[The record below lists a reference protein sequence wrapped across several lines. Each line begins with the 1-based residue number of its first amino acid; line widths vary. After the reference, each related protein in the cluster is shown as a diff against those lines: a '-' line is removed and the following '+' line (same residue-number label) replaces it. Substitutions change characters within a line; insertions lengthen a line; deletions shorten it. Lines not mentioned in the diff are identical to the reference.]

1 MKVVSM
7 RGEVLDMGR
16 MIAQNEKTVALG
28 NASMNA
34 RGDIV
39 GPGGKII
46 KRREQVATE
55 YYAANPKAVK
65 QVALRDI
72 SKEVFASPAE
82 AVETI
87 TQEVKK
93 QNAAAAVQEQQIVS
107 QQPRRRKTEDK
118 ED

>member
-16 MIAQNEKTVALG
+16 LIAKNEKTVALG

-82 AVETI
+82 AVSAITETAKAS
-87 TQEVKK
+87 TAPAPVT
-93 QNAAAAVQEQQIVS
+93 
-107 QQPRRRKTEDK
+107 PRKRKTEDR

>member
-16 MIAQNEKTVALG
+16 LIAKNEKTVALG

-82 AVETI
+82 AVSAI
-87 TQEVKK
+87 TE
-93 QNAAAAVQEQQIVS
+93 AAKANTATAPVT
-107 QQPRRRKTEDK
+107 PRKRKTEDR

>member
-7 RGEVLDMGR
+7 RGVALDMG
-16 MIAQNEKTVALG
+16 ALAAKNEKVVALG

-39 GPGGKII
+39 GPGGKVV
-46 KRREQVATE
+46 KKREQVATE

-65 QVALRDI
+65 QVALRDL
-72 SKEVFASPAE
+72 SSEAFVTPDQVFAKHAEVAPATE
-82 AVETI
+82 A
-87 TQEVKK
+87 
-93 QNAAAAVQEQQIVS
+93 NAAATA
-107 QQPRRRKTEDK
+107 PAPAKKRKIEDR

>member
-93 QNAAAAVQEQQIVS
+93 QNAAAAQEPQIVS

>member
-1 MKVVSM
+1 MKVTSM

-87 TQEVKK
+87 TKEVKK
-93 QNAAAAVQEQQIVS
+93 VEAAAQEAQQISS

>member
-7 RGEVLDMGR
+7 RGQVLDMGR
-16 MIAQNEKTVALG
+16 LIAQNEKTVALG

-82 AVETI
+82 AVSAI
-87 TQEVKK
+87 TQE
-93 QNAAAAVQEQQIVS
+93 AAKANTATAPVT
-107 QQPRRRKTEDK
+107 PRKRKTEDR